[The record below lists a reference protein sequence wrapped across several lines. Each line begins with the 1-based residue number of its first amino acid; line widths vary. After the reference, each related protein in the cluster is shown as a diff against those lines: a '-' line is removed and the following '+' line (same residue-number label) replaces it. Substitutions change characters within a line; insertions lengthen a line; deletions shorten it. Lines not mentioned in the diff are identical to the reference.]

1 MERCVQ
7 SAAVNSP
14 CLMCGGRA
22 EKMHRPMFHRGSFC
36 PRCCPVC
43 APAAVPAAA
52 NVATDV
58 PLPRPATPLAQAR
71 SQWADDGWGPRRD
84 VKGRYV
90 DPWYRDT
97 RPHREPVRWVPR
109 REWF

>member
-43 APAAVPAAA
+43 TPTA
-52 NVATDV
+52 
-58 PLPRPATPLAQAR
+58 RPAVSVAPERVTPAVGGL

-84 VKGRYV
+84 AKGRCV

-97 RPHREPVRWVPR
+97 RPHREPARWVPR

>member
-43 APAAVPAAA
+43 AVAAVPAAA

-58 PLPRPATPLAQAR
+58 PLPRPATPLAQGR

-84 VKGRYV
+84 ANGQCI
-90 DPWYRDT
+90 DPWYRDS
-97 RPHREPVRWVPR
+97 RPLREPERWVPR

>member
-43 APAAVPAAA
+43 APTAH
-52 NVATDV
+52 
-58 PLPRPATPLAQAR
+58 PATPAPERVTPAVGGL